1 MTRNS
6 LTRIGLLPATVLVAG
21 LIGLGIVAGPVPVY
35 ANQDAFSAGEPGDP
49 TKSARILNVTMKDAG
64 GKLVFDPAL
73 VKVRL
78 GEQVRFVVANAD
90 QLDHEFFLG
99 SPDEISEHADM
110 MKKSPDMEHSDPNV
124 IRLKPGETKEIVWHF
139 TKAGDFEYACLLP
152 GHLEAGMLGK
162 VVVE

>member
-6 LTRIGLLPATVLVAG
+6 LTRIGRLAATVLAAG
-21 LIGLGIVAGPVPVY
+21 FIGLGIVAGPVPVY
-35 ANQDAFSAGEPGDP
+35 ANIDQDAFSAGEPGDP
-49 TKSARILNVTMKDAG
+49 TKSARIANVTMKDAG

-110 MKKSPDMEHSDPNV
+110 MKKSPDMEHSDP
-124 IRLKPGETKEIVWHF
+124 RLKPGETKEIVWHF